1 MWTHLF
7 SDFCGVV
14 LASFE
19 KQTVFTEERR
29 QSQGLGK
36 SKKQV
41 YNSTNGTTKPETQWF
56 CENTPQAFTKQ
67 KRAKQSAAVFLMSVG
82 R

>member
-1 MWTHLF
+1 VAGEL
-7 SDFCGVV
+7 
-14 LASFE
+14 
-19 KQTVFTEERR
+19 
-29 QSQGLGK
+29 
-36 SKKQV
+36 KKQLQ
-41 YNSTNGTTKPETQWF
+41 NGTNGTTKPETQWF